1 LVERRNEPEP
11 GAELAWALEAGEV
24 TDLEAGQ
31 ERGGR
36 VDAVEAAQPRDGRP
50 PLALEREPGEPL
62 VERGLATNQAVDG
75 SERVE
80 RGELGRG
87 LVELLPGKPLTVAL
101 RRCAR
106 LGLDAPL
113 QQQQLRNAVPATH
126 QVGAGLLAGTA
137 EMPRRLDAKGW
148 AR

>member
-87 LVELLPGKPLTVAL
+87 LVEL
-101 RRCAR
+101 
-106 LGLDAPL
+106 
-113 QQQQLRNAVPATH
+113 
-126 QVGAGLLAGTA
+126 
-137 EMPRRLDAKGW
+137 W
-148 AR
+148 

>member
-24 TDLEAGQ
+24 ADLEAEQ

-62 VERGLATNQAVDG
+62 VDG